1 MTTFKLTEMRLRKCC
16 WMAPGARGPWRCRFW
31 TGPKSHGARFVSGF
45 KQGETK
51 DPVYVKLPVFEG
63 PLDLLLYL
71 IKKDEIDIYDIPI
84 ERITSQYLEYL
95 QLIKMLDLEVAGEYL
110 VVAATLLYIKS
121 RVLLPHDQRPPEDDV
136 EEDDPRWELV
146 RQLVEYKKYKDAA
159 FELQECLSQQENM
172 HPRGASVAA
181 DFSEEGSVPFEQV
194 GLFDLLSVFQ
204 KILARAGNK
213 EDLRDIFEDRFTVSD
228 KILLLQSRLE
238 TQPRLVFEELFS
250 AEPSRTEIVVT
261 FLAVL
266 ELIRL
271 KQIGVV
277 QESPFAAIELVRLAV
292 ESNIDPAADEEEGSA
307 RAENIARQAVDPQQ
321 EMD

>member
-1 MTTFKLTEMRLRKCC
+1 MN
-16 WMAPGARGPWRCRFW
+16 
-31 TGPKSHGARFVSGF
+31 SF

-51 DPVYVKLPVFEG
+51 DPVYIKLPVFEG

-84 ERITSQYLEYL
+84 ERITTQYLEYL
-95 QLIKMLDLEVAGEYL
+95 RLIKMLDLEVAGEYL

-121 RVLLPHDQRPPEDDV
+121 RVLLPHDQRPPEDEV

-159 FELQECLSQQENM
+159 FELQECLSQQEHM

-181 DFSEEGSVPFEQV
+181 DFAAEGSVPLDQI

-204 KILARAGNK
+204 KILARAGNQ

-228 KILLLQSRLE
+228 KIQLLQERLQTQSRLA
-238 TQPRLVFEELFS
+238 FEELFS

-277 QESPFAAIELVRLAV
+277 QASPFAAIELVRLAV
-292 ESNIDPAADEEEGSA
+292 ETNIDPPADEEDGAA
-307 RAENIARQAVDPQQ
+307 RAENIARHTIDPDQKM
-321 EMD
+321 E

>member
-1 MTTFKLTEMRLRKCC
+1 MMPDNED
-16 WMAPGARGPWRCRFW
+16 
-31 TGPKSHGARFVSGF
+31 VSAAM
-45 KQGETK
+45 ETK
-51 DPVYVKLPVFEG
+51 NLTHVKLPVFEG

-84 ERITSQYLEYL
+84 EKITSQYLDYL
-95 QLIKMLDLEVAGEYL
+95 RLIKMLDLEVAGEYL

-121 RVLLPHDQRPPEDDV
+121 RVILPHDQRPPEDEA

-159 FELQECLSQQENM
+159 FELQQCLIQQENV
-172 HPRGASVAA
+172 HGRGGFKP
-181 DFSEEGSVPFEQV
+181 DLNTDGSLPFDQV

-204 KILARAGNK
+204 KVLARANQN

-228 KILLLQSRLE
+228 KIQFIQTELSGRQ
-238 TQPRLVFEELFS
+238 RLVFEELFV
-250 AEPSRTEIVVT
+250 AGASRTEIVVT

-271 KQIGVV
+271 KQIGVA
-277 QESPFAAIELVRLAV
+277 QEGPFGVIELIKL
-292 ESNIDPAADEEEGSA
+292 DSA
-307 RAENIARQAVDPQQ
+307 RPEEPPAELAD
-321 EMD
+321 

>member
-1 MTTFKLTEMRLRKCC
+1 MSEQEIAPSEFESKDLT
-16 WMAPGARGPWRCRFW
+16 
-31 TGPKSHGARFVSGF
+31 H
-45 KQGETK
+45 
-51 DPVYVKLPVFEG
+51 VKLPVFEG

-84 ERITSQYLEYL
+84 EKITSQYLEYL
-95 QLIKMLDLEVAGEYL
+95 RLIKMLDLEVAGEYL

-121 RVLLPHDQRPPEDDV
+121 RVLLPHDQRPPEDEA

-159 FELQECLSQQENM
+159 FELSQCLARQEKV
-172 HPRGASVAA
+172 HGRGGSFKA
-181 DFSEEGSVPFEQV
+181 DMTTDGSLPFDKV

-204 KILARAGNK
+204 KILARADNR

-228 KILLLQSRLE
+228 KIQLIQGRLAE
-238 TQPRLVFEELFS
+238 RSRLVFEELFPEN
-250 AEPSRTEIVVT
+250 ATRTEIVVT

-271 KQIGVV
+271 RQIGVA
-277 QESPFAAIELVRLAV
+277 QESAFAAIELVRIEQPVHAPTEEMLG
-292 ESNIDPAADEEEGSA
+292 ESHAAEG
-307 RAENIARQAVDPQQ
+307 ETVI
-321 EMD
+321 E